1 MLNSLNLGFQNPE
14 NAKKDVRTE
23 TNSDAFFYVVSRR
36 PQHYNNTNT
45 TIHTLSISDKIFPL
59 KRIFQNFKIFRSGRL
74 EKYRRQARILTDIKR
89 CKI

>member
-14 NAKKDVRTE
+14 TQKKTSERKLIRTP
-23 TNSDAFFYVVSRR
+23 FFYVVSRR

-59 KRIFQNFKIFRSGRL
+59 KRIFQNFKIFHSGRL

>member
-59 KRIFQNFKIFRSGRL
+59 KRIFQNFKIFHSGRL
-74 EKYRRQARILTDIKR
+74 ENTADKR
-89 CKI
+89 GY